1 MQGVSRVFAI
11 YQGDLFMSQFKF
23 IVSLLFLQR
32 KSSAGGIVAR
42 GGVCVCCALFAQLLF
57 VSVSAHAA
65 EEASATQVVKS
76 VDAGKEAWPNAAE
89 ANAVIVQVT
98 NRLLTLIEE
107 AAEYVDDDEARFY
120 QELGDTL
127 KDYVDFK
134 SFARAVMG
142 RYASNKTMES
152 LDEAG
157 KQKLQVQIDRFSG
170 VFTTALID
178 TYGKGLLVFEGESI
192 EVVPPNAEAEAKA
205 AQGKATVKQ
214 LIFGDRQTPYEIY
227 YSLRKSS
234 EGQWKVRNLIV
245 ESSNL
250 GKIYR
255 NQFKNSYK
263 VYDGDLD
270 KVIDNWIASDS

>member
-1 MQGVSRVFAI
+1 
-11 YQGDLFMSQFKF
+11 MSQFKF
-23 IVSLLFLQR
+23 LVSLLFLQR
-32 KSSAGGIVAR
+32 EGSAGGILAKCVAS
-42 GGVCVCCALFAQLLF
+42 VCCALFAQLFFL
-57 VSVSAHAA
+57 SVSAHAA
-65 EEASATQVVKS
+65 EDVSAVQIVKS
-76 VDAGKEAWPNAAE
+76 VEADTGAWPNAAE

-98 NRLLTLIEE
+98 NRLLTLIKE

-142 RYASNKTMES
+142 RYASKKTMES

-157 KQKLQVQIDRFSG
+157 KQKLQAQIDRFSA

-192 EVVPPNAEAEAKA
+192 EVVPPNAEAELKA

-234 EGQWKVRNLIV
+234 EGQWKIRNLIV

-263 VYDGDLD
+263 VYDSDID
-270 KVIDNWIASDS
+270 KVIDNWIASDN